1 MLNQNRTPNTITLP
15 PYQRQ
20 WQRSD
25 NNNSRRPHPNSC
37 YSPALDREAGG
48 EWEKER
54 DTSIHMETASKFQ
67 SAVIEVNGATV
78 AEEEASSPANPQAR
92 PRVVVVMPAYNAART
107 LLLTYQ
113 AIPLHKVDRVILV
126 DDGSTDETLAIAR
139 DLDLALFV
147 HTRNLGYGA
156 NQKTCYTEALRDGA
170 EIVVMLHPDY
180 QYDPALLPKLVAPIE
195 NGTADIVLGS
205 RFLHGSALKQGMP
218 WWKYVSNRFLTWIEN
233 RVLGLKL
240 SEYHTG
246 YRAYSRRVLEE
257 VPFLLNSDKFVFDQE
272 FLVQAAHLGFRIEET
287 PVPAKYFA
295 EASSAGF
302 LDSTVYGI
310 SILFVL
316 ARFLIHRASI
326 FRQKQFESF
335 PARYRRVA

>member
-1 MLNQNRTPNTITLP
+1 MKTAAKYRSGEIGAAVSTLENDEQNLTGALP
-15 PYQRQ
+15 
-20 WQRSD
+20 
-25 NNNSRRPHPNSC
+25 
-37 YSPALDREAGG
+37 
-48 EWEKER
+48 
-54 DTSIHMETASKFQ
+54 T
-67 SAVIEVNGATV
+67 
-78 AEEEASSPANPQAR
+78 R
-92 PRVVVVMPAYNAART
+92 PRVVVVMPAYNAANT
-107 LLLTYQ
+107 LRLTYH
-113 AIPLHKVDRVILV
+113 AIPLHRVDSVILV

-139 DLDLALFV
+139 ELNLEIFV

-170 EIVVMLHPDY
+170 GIIVMLHPDY
-180 QYDPALLPKLVAPIE
+180 QYDPALLPELVAPIE
-195 NGTADIVLGS
+195 TGEADIVLGS

-218 WWKYVSNRFLTWIEN
+218 WWKYISNRFLTFAEN
-233 RVLGLKL
+233 LVLDLNL

-272 FLVQAAHLGFRIEET
+272 FLVQAAHLGFRIRET

-302 LDSTVYGI
+302 FDSAVYGL
-310 SILFVL
+310 SILVVL
-316 ARFLIHRASI
+316 ARFLFHRASI

-335 PARYRRVA
+335 PARYRKLA